1 MSARHRHKR
10 RGDRA
15 ARHERVRQVAD
26 VLKQY
31 RASPFQFEAPCR
43 YAIRA
48 QLCLEGWDWHAA
60 DQEAHQLV
68 QAALDLIGARRPSW
82 SQGQPEWAQEGVRA
96 DEPLHCKRCSKVLPE
111 GHKLWCSHT
120 CYSAAR
126 ADRMTR
132 DEKERRRIASDASQ
146 AAWRARQ
153 PYRSCEECGKA
164 FKPAKQ
170 SAKDQR
176 FCSRRC
182 ANRNIGNREYRQGRT
197 RARG

>member
-1 MSARHRHKR
+1 VSARHKR
-10 RGDRA
+10 RGDQK

-31 RASPFQFEAPCR
+31 RASPFEFEAPCR

-48 QLCLEGWDWHAA
+48 QLCLTGWPYQIA
-60 DQEAHQLV
+60 DHEAHDLV
-68 QAALDLIGARRPSW
+68 QQALHLIGARRPSW
-82 SQGQPEWAQEGVRA
+82 EQGQPEYTQQGVRA
-96 DEPLHCKRCSKVLPE
+96 DEPLHCKRCGRHLPE

-132 DEKERRRIASDASQ
+132 DEKERKRIATEASH
-146 AAWRARQ
+146 AAWRAKQ
-153 PYRSCEECGKA
+153 PHRSCEECGKA